1 MGNYTYKIK
10 KGYKGPINITVRNRD
25 EDKPIDLTGSKIL
38 IQIKD
43 ELQDNFFIIDKTI
56 TEDTDIAIDGRI
68 VSPEEGQIIFRLN
81 DNDYEKLV
89 VERIY
94 FLTIWWIKEE
104 EDFAKVISSNN
115 DEVLQFQVCYP

>member
-38 IQIKD
+38 VQIKD
-43 ELQDNFFIIDKTI
+43 ELQDDFYIIDKTI
-56 TEDTDIAIDGRI
+56 TENTDVAIDGRI
-68 VSPEEGQIIFRLN
+68 VSPEEGQIIFRFN

-94 FLTIWWIKEE
+94 FLTIWWVKED

>member
-43 ELQDNFFIIDKTI
+43 ELQDDFYIINKTI
-56 TEDTDIAIDGRI
+56 TEDTDVYVNGRI
-68 VSPEEGQIIFRLN
+68 VSPEEGQIIIRFN
-81 DNDYEKLV
+81 DEDYEKFV

-94 FLTIWWIKEE
+94 FLTIWWIKED
-104 EDFAKVISSNN
+104 EDFAKVISSNC
-115 DEVLQFQVCYP
+115 DEQLQFQVCYP

>member
-25 EDKPIDLTGSKIL
+25 EDKPINLTGSKIL

-43 ELQDNFFIIDKTI
+43 ELQDDFYIINKTV
-56 TEDTDIAIDGRI
+56 TEDTDVYVDGRI
-68 VSPEEGQIIFRLN
+68 ISPEEGQIIIRFN
-81 DNDYEKLV
+81 DEDYEKLI

-94 FLTIWWIKEE
+94 FLTIWWVKED
-104 EDFAKVISSNN
+104 EDFAKVISSNCG
-115 DEVLQFQVCYP
+115 EQLQFQVCYP

>member
-38 IQIKD
+38 VQIKD
-43 ELQDNFFIIDKTI
+43 ELQDDFYIIDKTI
-56 TEDTDIAIDGRI
+56 TENTDVAIDGRI
-68 VSPEEGQIIFRLN
+68 VSPEEGQIIFRFN
-81 DNDYEKLV
+81 DSDYEKLV

-94 FLTIWWIKEE
+94 FLTIWWVKED
-104 EDFAKVISSNN
+104 EDFAKVISSNCG
-115 DEVLQFQVCYP
+115 EQLQFQVCYP

>member
-25 EDKPIDLTGSKIL
+25 EDKPINLTGSKIL

-43 ELQDNFFIIDKTI
+43 ELQDDFYIINKI
-56 TEDTDIAIDGRI
+56 VTEDTDVYVDGRI
-68 VSPEEGQIIFRLN
+68 ISPEEGQIIIRFN
-81 DNDYEKLV
+81 DEDYEKLI

-94 FLTIWWIKEE
+94 FLTIWWVKED
-104 EDFAKVISSNN
+104 EDFAKVISSNCG
-115 DEVLQFQVCYP
+115 EQLQFQVCYP